1 MRNDE
6 KQAFEVMKIESAGN
20 NMWKVGGRN
29 YQNIQ
34 RGEVLYAYM
43 NNETIVLPFVI
54 VAILAFGKSLPEL
67 SYGYASEL
75 IIEGSNGEQL
85 NPPLYLYK
93 P

>member
-34 RGEVLYAYM
+34 TGEVLYAYM

-75 IIEGSNGEQL
+75 IIEGSNGKHL